1 MQYPNI
7 SQFLCMTCLDS
18 ALLRPPAGSAA
29 YEAIGHARSHPRP
42 AAYEAR
48 GPIGPRPGPGGGHLD
63 IVLL

>member
-1 MQYPNI
+1 MQYPNV

-29 YEAIGHARSHPRP
+29 YEA
-42 AAYEAR
+42 R
-48 GPIGPRPGPGGGHLD
+48 GPVSPRRGPGGGHLD